1 VHKNVTLPPFWPVSA
16 GFLPDTRQKETGVPH
31 SSTVSFLSYWRGL
44 QSSPDKAPPR
54 AAFDP
59 AHLKGLIPQMI
70 MISDAEGGHR
80 FRLSGGFVVA
90 LHGHEL
96 KDASFAALFRQ
107 PFVDT
112 LQTALILARR
122 REQPLIL
129 SLSAPWHGL
138 DLSGDG
144 DTSHNDTIQFEIC
157 LCPMTNRDGVVDRF
171 VGIYQTVSAPPR
183 NPYGKIGQYTLVSS
197 RLYEPRQSAKA
208 GHLQL
213 VAAEGKRI
221 A

>member
-1 VHKNVTLPPFWPVSA
+1 MA
-16 GFLPDTRQKETGVPH
+16 H

-70 MISDAEGGHR
+70 MISDADAGHR

-90 LHGHEL
+90 FHGHEL
-96 KDASFAALFRQ
+96 REASFLDQFRT
-107 PFVDT
+107 PFLDT
-112 LQTALILARR
+112 VQTALILARR

-144 DTSHNDTIQFEIC
+144 TTSHNDTIQFEIC
-157 LCPMTNRDGVVDRF
+157 LCPMSDREGRVDRF
-171 VGIYQTVSAPPR
+171 VGIYQTLSAPPL
-183 NPYGKIGQYTLVSS
+183 NPYGRIGKYTLVSS
-197 RLYEPRQSAKA
+197 RLYEPQKSVKA
-208 GHLQL
+208 AHLQL
-213 VAAEGKRI
+213 VATEGKRI

>member
-1 VHKNVTLPPFWPVSA
+1 M
-16 GFLPDTRQKETGVPH
+16 PH

-59 AHLKGLIPQMI
+59 AYLKGLIPQMI
-70 MISDAEGGHR
+70 MISDAEANHR

-90 LHGHEL
+90 FHGHEL
-96 KDASFAALFRQ
+96 KDTAFLTLFRKA
-107 PFVDT
+107 FVDT
-112 LQTALILARR
+112 VQTALILARR

-129 SLSAPWHGL
+129 SLSAPWQGL

-157 LCPMTNRDGVVDRF
+157 LCPMSDRQGKVDRF
-171 VGIYQTVSAPPR
+171 VGIYQTLSAPPR

-197 RLYEPRQSAKA
+197 RLHEPKKSIKA

-213 VAAEGKRI
+213 VATEGKRI

>member
-1 VHKNVTLPPFWPVSA
+1 
-16 GFLPDTRQKETGVPH
+16 VPH

-44 QSSPDKAPPR
+44 QQSPDKAPPR

-70 MISDAEGGHR
+70 MISDAEAHHR

-90 LHGHEL
+90 FHGHEM
-96 KDASFAALFRQ
+96 KDAAFLDLFRQ

-112 LQTALILARR
+112 VQTALILARR

-129 SLSAPWHGL
+129 TLSAPWHGL

-157 LCPMTNRDGVVDRF
+157 LCPMTNREGRVDRF
-171 VGIYQTVSAPPR
+171 VGIYQTLSAPPL
-183 NPYGKIGQYTLVSS
+183 NPYGKIGKYTLVSS
-197 RLYEPRQSAKA
+197 RLYEPKKSVKA
-208 GHLQL
+208 AHLQL

>member
-1 VHKNVTLPPFWPVSA
+1 MA
-16 GFLPDTRQKETGVPH
+16 H

-44 QSSPDKAPPR
+44 QHSPDKAPPR

-59 AHLKGLIPQMI
+59 ANLKNLIPQMI
-70 MISDAEGGHR
+70 MISDADAHHR

-90 LHGHEL
+90 FHGHEM
-96 KDASFAALFRQ
+96 KDTGFVDLFRQ

-112 LQTALILARR
+112 VQTALILARR

-129 SLSAPWHGL
+129 AISAPWQGL

-144 DTSHNDTIQFEIC
+144 DTSHNDTILFEIC
-157 LCPMTNRDGVVDRF
+157 LCPMSNREGKVDRF
-171 VGIYQTVSAPPR
+171 VGIYQTLSAPPR
-183 NPYGKIGQYTLVSS
+183 NPYGQIGQYTLVSS
-197 RLYEPRQSAKA
+197 RLYEPKKSVRAA
-208 GHLQL
+208 HLQL

>member
-1 VHKNVTLPPFWPVSA
+1 MA
-16 GFLPDTRQKETGVPH
+16 H

-44 QSSPDKAPPR
+44 QQSPDKAPRR

-70 MISDAEGGHR
+70 MISDAEENYR

-90 LHGHEL
+90 FHGREL
-96 KDASFAALFRQ
+96 KDTGFVELFRQ
-107 PFVDT
+107 PFLDT
-112 LQTALILARR
+112 VQTALILARR

-129 SLSAPWHGL
+129 SLSAPWRGL

-144 DTSHNDTIQFEIC
+144 TTSHNDTIQFEIC
-157 LCPMTNRDGVVDRF
+157 LCPMRNREEKVDRF
-171 VGIYQTVSAPPR
+171 VGIYQTLSAPPI
-183 NPYGKIGQYTLVSS
+183 NPYGRVGKYTLVSS
-197 RLYEPRQSAKA
+197 RLYEPKKSVKA
-208 GHLQL
+208 AHLQL